1 VFRPAIFSGLQ
12 QNLLFSA
19 STLGDVMAFEIG
31 TIDGISRQ
39 LRRDVLFIAL
49 LDEAGEHVDIYH
61 KIDYIT
67 EWLDAT
73 DIPHQLCTAFTE
85 DVIYI
90 EGGPACIFLDVMAE
104 TDPEKLAALIA
115 KFGNIE
121 GKPLISGF
129 QLCILKLED
138 AMQNAEQDDPA
149 FWDKLV

>member
-1 VFRPAIFSGLQ
+1 
-12 QNLLFSA
+12 
-19 STLGDVMAFEIG
+19 MAFEIG

-39 LRRDVLFIAL
+39 LRRDVLFIAV
-49 LDEAGEHVDIYH
+49 LDEAGEHVDIYEE
-61 KIDYIT
+61 IEYIT

-85 DVIYI
+85 DVVYI
-90 EGGPACIFLDVMAE
+90 EGGPGCIFLNVMAE
-104 TDPEKLAALIA
+104 TDPEKFAALNA

-121 GKPLISGF
+121 GQPLMSGF

-138 AMQNAEQDDPA
+138 AMKNAEQDDPA